1 MDFDEPETVQVRIN
15 GINLKKFIET
25 ELLVLLEKEFGD
37 IKAVNLTFITTL
49 DDDKKEMISI
59 GYPFLELEEKNQLII
74 DANEPESLKKVIN
87 VLKEYKK

>member
-1 MDFDEPETVQVRIN
+1 MDFNEPETVQVRID
-15 GINLKKFIET
+15 GINLKKFVET

-37 IKAVNLTFITTL
+37 IKAVNLTFITKL
-49 DDDKKEMISI
+49 SDDKKEMISI

-74 DANEPESLKKVIN
+74 DTNEPESLKKVIN